1 MQTIRAG
8 WCAGIL
14 LIAGTVVSGCG
25 GGGGG
30 SSSDAQPVPDLSGVI
45 AMESRTRVDVDT
57 ADDIRLGV
65 SGTNNDRGSAQ
76 VLPNTAVIGG
86 YLSAT
91 SGRYNTETSD
101 TFQYPEDRVDTYA
114 ANLSDGDRISLQ
126 VFGSPDAFFLSSLLS
141 PRYKV
146 RIIDADTGQESP
158 FSPPGSSGFGSI
170 SAVLPSGFEAGAYL
184 IEVSTSGGSP
194 FRYVLTLATE
204 GAQSVMSTRYA
215 EPDFL
220 LDEAVVT
227 LRPALMSAEDAG
239 AVAQAMSAN
248 NARRLGGNSWHL
260 RRTTAQPLSAL
271 SAQASKQ
278 AREDTVAWIRDL
290 QQRPDIAHAEPN
302 YLYSAQVVEPDNDPL
317 YSRQWNYPL
326 INLPLAW
333 QVAPD
338 VGVGVGIAVMDTGLF
353 RNTPAAGGAWHP
365 DLVANVV
372 TLPGQIMDYVSA
384 ELDIDNRFRD
394 PLGRDTNPADPG
406 DGKAQSSNFHGTHV
420 AGIAGAVDN
429 TQGVIGVAPE
439 ADILP
444 VRVLGEDGVGNSADL
459 IAAINWAATR
469 SEIDVINLSLGGLGP
484 SQSLQDAIDRAWAGG
499 NGKLVVAAAGN
510 QSTDEPT
517 FPAAF
522 SNVVGVGAVDGAG
535 VRASY
540 SNVGASVNLVAP
552 GGDASRDANQ
562 DGVADVI
569 PSAWG
574 SDDGG
579 VFVPGYAGLQGTSM
593 AAPHVSGIYALMKS
607 AQPGMTPDM
616 FFTLL
621 VNGELTN
628 SPPNSTEYGAGMIDA
643 LKSVDAALDGDFS
656 TVLASSPST
665 LQFNGVVNSQS
676 LELLKYPS
684 DPGIAINIL
693 SVSEPPAWLSTSLQT
708 GVLNLEEPVSVS
720 VNTEGLDQTESYRF
734 TLEAR
739 YTSTDSSTERTLTV
753 PVTLQFGGSSEDLN
767 AGRHY
772 VLLVSTD
779 DDRDTMAQSVVEAAD
794 GQYRY
799 GFDDVPPGE
808 YFLVAG
814 TDMDNNGLIC
824 ENGEACAEYP
834 VNGLP
839 EKIVIGESPLA
850 DVTLSTSFRRPTITS
865 MGMPRY
871 GFEGYR
877 LKSVETAPNE
887 PVRAVETNR

>member
-1 MQTIRAG
+1 M
-8 WCAGIL
+8 
-14 LIAGTVVSGCG
+14 AGTLVSGCG

-30 SSSDAQPVPDLSGVI
+30 GSSSDGEPMPDLSGVI
-45 AMESRTRVDVDT
+45 SMESRTRVDVDT

-65 SGTNNDRGSAQ
+65 NGTNDSASTAQ
-76 VLPNTAVIGG
+76 VLPNTAVVGG
-86 YLSAT
+86 YLSFS
-91 SGRYNTETSD
+91 SGRYQTGTSD
-101 TFQYPEDRVDTYA
+101 VFEYPVDRVDTYA
-114 ANLSDGDRISLQ
+114 ASLSEGDRISLQ
-126 VFGSPDAFFLSSLLS
+126 IFGAPEGFLLS
-141 PRYKV
+141 AVAPQRQITV
-146 RIIDADTGQESP
+146 RDADTGQP
-158 FSPPGSSGFGSI
+158 VLQFSQSTGSLPI
-170 SAVLPSGFEAGAYL
+170 SEVLPGTFEEGNYL

-194 FRYVLTLATE
+194 FRYVLTLAGE
-204 GAQSVMSTRYA
+204 GAQSMMSTRYA

-227 LRPALMSAEDAG
+227 LRPALMSAKDAS
-239 AVAQAMSAN
+239 AVAKAMSAN
-248 NARRLGGNSWHL
+248 NARPLGGNSWHL
-260 RRTTAQPLSAL
+260 RRSTAQPLSAL

-278 AREDTVAWIRDL
+278 ARDDTVAWIREL
-290 QQRPDIAHAEPN
+290 QQRPDIANAEPN
-302 YLYSAQVVEPDNDPL
+302 YLYNAQVVQPDNDPL

-338 VGVGVGIAVMDTGLF
+338 AGVGVGIAIMDTGLF

-365 DLVANVV
+365 DLAANVV

-384 ELDIDNRFRD
+384 ELDIDNRFGD

-439 ADILP
+439 ANILP
-444 VRVLGEDGVGNSADL
+444 VRVLGEGGVGNSADL
-459 IAAINWAATR
+459 VAAINWASGRA
-469 SEIDVINLSLGGLGP
+469 EIDVINLSLGGLGP
-484 SQSLQDAIDRAWAGG
+484 SQSLQDAIDGAVTAGQ
-499 NGKLVVAAAGN
+499 LVVAAAGN
-510 QSTDEPT
+510 QATDEPT

-522 SNVVGVGAVDGAG
+522 ANVVGVGAVDGAG
-535 VRASY
+535 VRSSY
-540 SNVGASVNLVAP
+540 SNVGQSVNLVAP

-562 DGVADVI
+562 DGTADLI
-569 PSAWG
+569 GSAWG

-579 VFVPGYAGLQGTSM
+579 VFVASYAGLQGTSM
-593 AAPHVSGIYALMKS
+593 AAPHVSGLYALMKS
-607 AQPGMTPDM
+607 VQPAMTPDM
-616 FFTLL
+616 FFSFMES
-621 VNGELTN
+621 GQLT
-628 SPPNSTEYGAGMIDA
+628 SPPPNRTEYGAGMIDA
-643 LKSVDAALDGDFS
+643 IKAVNAAQDGQL
-656 TVLASSPST
+656 TTILAATPSG
-665 LQFNGVVNSQS
+665 LQFNGVVNQQEFS
-676 LELLKYPS
+676 LAKYPS
-684 DPGIAINIL
+684 DEPITVN
-693 SVSEPPAWLSTSLQT
+693 SVTFSEPWIV
-708 GVLNLEEPVSVS
+708 GVNLPQGT
-720 VNTEGLDQTESYRF
+720 VNTSDPVRVTIDPEGLDPEESYRGDI
-734 TLEAR
+734 TIE
-739 YTSTDSSTERTLTV
+739 YTGNGTDPDASPLTV

-779 DDRDTMAQSVVEAAD
+779 DDRDTMAQSMVEAVD

-799 GFDDVPPGE
+799 AFDDVPPGE

-850 DVTLSTSFRRPTITS
+850 DVTLNTSFRRPTITS

-877 LKSVETAPNE
+877 LKSEDMAPEEPMRSVE
-887 PVRAVETNR
+887 RNR

>member
-1 MQTIRAG
+1 M
-8 WCAGIL
+8 
-14 LIAGTVVSGCG
+14 AGTLVSGCG

-30 SSSDAQPVPDLSGVI
+30 SSSSDGEPMPDLSGVI
-45 AMESRTRVDVDT
+45 SMESRTRVDVDT

-65 SGTNNDRGSAQ
+65 NGTNDSASTAQ
-76 VLPNTAVIGG
+76 VLPNTAVVGG
-86 YLSAT
+86 YLSFS
-91 SGRYNTETSD
+91 SGRYQTGTSD
-101 TFQYPEDRVDTYA
+101 VFEYPADRVDTYA
-114 ANLSDGDRISLQ
+114 ASLSEGDRISLQ
-126 VFGSPDAFFLSSLLS
+126 IFGAPEGFLLS
-141 PRYKV
+141 AVAPQRQITV
-146 RIIDADTGQESP
+146 RDADTNDEVLTFTQST
-158 FSPPGSSGFGSI
+158 GSLPI
-170 SAVLPSGFEAGAYL
+170 SEVLPGTFEEGNYL

-194 FRYVLTLATE
+194 FRYVLTLAGE
-204 GAQSVMSTRYA
+204 GAQSMMSTRYA

-227 LRPALMSAEDAG
+227 LRPALMSAKDAG

-248 NARRLGGNSWHL
+248 NARPLGGNSWHL
-260 RRTTAQPLSAL
+260 RRSTAQPLSAL

-278 AREDTVAWIRDL
+278 ARDDTVAWIREL
-290 QQRPDIAHAEPN
+290 QQRPDIAYAEPN
-302 YLYSAQVVEPDNDPL
+302 YLYNAQVVQPDNDPL

-333 QVAPD
+333 QVAPEA
-338 VGVGVGIAVMDTGLF
+338 GVGVGIAILDTGLF

-365 DLVANVV
+365 DLAANVV

-384 ELDIDNRFRD
+384 ELDIDNRFGD

-429 TQGVIGVAPE
+429 TRGVIGVAPE
-439 ADILP
+439 ANILP

-459 IAAINWAATR
+459 VAAINWAAMR

-484 SQSLQDAIDRAWAGG
+484 SQSLQDAIDRAVAG
-499 NGKLVVAAAGN
+499 GKLVVAAAGN
-510 QSTDEPT
+510 QATDEPT

-522 SNVVGVGAVDGAG
+522 ANVVGVGAVDGAG
-535 VRASY
+535 VRSSY
-540 SNVGASVNLVAP
+540 SNVGESVNLVAP

-562 DGVADVI
+562 DNVADLI
-569 PSAWG
+569 GSTWG

-579 VFVPGYAGLQGTSM
+579 EFVASYAGLQGTSM
-593 AAPHVSGIYALMKS
+593 AAPHVSGVYALMKS
-607 AQPGMTPDM
+607 VQPAMTPDM
-616 FFTLL
+616 FFTLM
-621 VNGELTN
+621 VGGQLTS
-628 SPPNSTEYGAGMIDA
+628 SPPNRTEYGVGMIDA
-643 LKSVDAALDGDFS
+643 LKAVDAAQDGQTS
-656 TVLASSPST
+656 TILAATPSG
-665 LQFNGVVNSQS
+665 LQFNGVVNRQDFS
-676 LELLKYPS
+676 LVTYPS
-684 DPGIAINIL
+684 DAEITVTDVRVNDAPWIA
-693 SVSEPPAWLSTSLQT
+693 SV
-708 GVLNLEEPVSVS
+708 NLANDLVDSDEPVTVS
-720 VNTEGLDQTESYRF
+720 VDTTGLDPTESYRGDIVIEYSSSGTDP
-734 TLEAR
+734 TL
-739 YTSTDSSTERTLTV
+739 SPLTI

-779 DDRDTMAQSVVEAAD
+779 DDRDTMAQSVVEASD

-799 GFDDVPPGE
+799 AFDDVPPGE

-877 LKSVETAPNE
+877 LKSEETAPDE